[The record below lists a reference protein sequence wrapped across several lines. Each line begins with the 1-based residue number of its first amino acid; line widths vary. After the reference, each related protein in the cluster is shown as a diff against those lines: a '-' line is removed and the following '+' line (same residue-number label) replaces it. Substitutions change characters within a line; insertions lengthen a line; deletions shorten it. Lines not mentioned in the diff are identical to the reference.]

1 MPWGKKKMIFTLTF
15 QLRGLSVKSTNIKH
29 IYQTERQMWNK
40 SIYVSK
46 GEKKNDGWT
55 KVKIP
60 QMTIINMLTW
70 PDLIKNYITTWYN
83 VI

>member
-1 MPWGKKKMIFTLTF
+1 MPCGKKKMIFTLTF

-46 GEKKNDGWT
+46 GKK
-55 KVKIP
+55 K
-60 QMTIINMLTW
+60 MTNEW
-70 PDLIKNYITTWYN
+70 K
-83 VI
+83 